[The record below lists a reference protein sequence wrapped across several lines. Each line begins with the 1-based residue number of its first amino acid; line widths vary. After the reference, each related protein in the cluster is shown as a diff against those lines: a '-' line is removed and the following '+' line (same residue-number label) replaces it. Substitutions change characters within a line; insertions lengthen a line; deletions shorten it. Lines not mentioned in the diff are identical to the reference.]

1 MLVKKYISGLSEELN
16 SIYDNREANNI
27 ANYVVEELFGKL
39 FIKTNHILEP
49 SRIEQLNDIKKRLL
63 NYEPVQYILGE
74 AWFYGLKFK
83 VDRSVLIPRPET
95 EELVELIIKENSI
108 NAPIILDIGT
118 GSGCIPIIIK
128 KEIPT
133 AEVYTFDISPDAI
146 GIAQQNA
153 ISHQTNIQIFEGDI
167 LHFNE
172 IKFKLPEFDI
182 IVSNPPYVNPSDK
195 NSLHKNILD
204 FEPQLALFEKEND
217 AFIFYKK
224 ILEFTISQ
232 LKPQGKLYFE
242 IPENKGDVIINLIS
256 GYAFNEIKII
266 NDMQGKERI
275 VTAVKI

>member
-83 VDRSVLIPRPET
+83 VDRFVLIPRPET

-204 FEPQLALFEKEND
+204 FEPHLALFEKEND